1 MNTARAI
8 LVVGATLA
16 LQTTLARFLPS
27 GMDAVD
33 LVLVGVVYVALTSG
47 AVTGLV
53 TGAVAGLAQ
62 DALATTSG
70 VMGVGGVANT
80 LVGYVA
86 GRIGTQLIVAAALP
100 RFVVF
105 FGATVLRAVVFIG
118 LSRVLGLGQFS
129 APYVA
134 VAEQAASNAVLGVVA
149 FQVVELLP
157 GALERR
163 RMARSRQ
170 RRQRR

>member
-1 MNTARAI
+1 VA

-27 GMDAVD
+27 GMGAVD

-47 AVTGLV
+47 SVTGLV
-53 TGAVAGLAQ
+53 AGTVAGLAQ
-62 DALATTSG
+62 DALASG
-70 VMGVGGVANT
+70 VVGIGGLAKT
-80 LVGYVA
+80 IVGFAA
-86 GRIGTQLIVAAALP
+86 GRIGTQLIVSAALP

-105 FGATVLRAVVFIG
+105 FGATVVHAIVFIG
-118 LSRVLGLGQFS
+118 LYRVLDLRQFD
-129 APYVA
+129 APFVS
-134 VAEQAASNAVLGVVA
+134 VVEQAASNAVLGVLA

-163 RMARSRQ
+163 RMARSRL
-170 RRQRR
+170 RR